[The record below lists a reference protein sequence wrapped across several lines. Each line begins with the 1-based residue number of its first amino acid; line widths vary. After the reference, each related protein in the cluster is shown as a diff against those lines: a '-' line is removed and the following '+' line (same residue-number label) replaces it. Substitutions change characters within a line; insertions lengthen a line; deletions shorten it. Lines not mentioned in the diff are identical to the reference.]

1 MTEHEQ
7 FDVWFDK
14 EYPISGDCG
23 RIKYRESSVRDL
35 MVAAWQASR
44 LAALEEAAERIEPRN
59 ASEDWTE
66 YASIRAEAAAAIRA
80 LAKETNNG

>member
-1 MTEHEQ
+1 MTEPEQ

-44 LAALEEAAERIEPRN
+44 RAALEEAC
-59 ASEDWTE
+59 
-66 YASIRAEAAAAIRA
+66 AAIKAEDDRQSDNDYMLDSDDCIRVIRE

>member
-1 MTEHEQ
+1 MTEREQ
-7 FDVWFDK
+7 FEAWFDK

-44 LAALEEAAERIEPRN
+44 RAALEEAERAVEPRN
-59 ASEDWTE
+59 SPDDWTD
-66 YASIRAEAAAAIRA
+66 YAAIRA
-80 LAKETNNG
+80 GAADAIRKLATETNNG